1 MSEREF
7 YISIVPDVAEAIVLL
22 RNVSKNEREQI
33 KQEMLNNCKSRPD
46 ALKFMEKLW
55 VIIESYLNDAVVV

>member
-7 YISIVPDVAEAIVLL
+7 YISIVPDVAKAIVLL

-33 KQEMLNNCKSRPD
+33 KQEMLNNCKRRPD
-46 ALKFMEKLW
+46 ALRFMEKLW
-55 VIIESYLNDAVVV
+55 VIIESYLNDTVVA

>member
-33 KQEMLNNCKSRPD
+33 KQEMLNNCKRRPD
-46 ALKFMEKLW
+46 ALKFMKKLW
-55 VIIESYLNDAVVV
+55 VIIELYLNDAVVA